1 MAQVPVRVSATI
13 VDEWGIEGSTAF
25 YATADDTQTI
35 AGLDTEVNAWVTKL
49 DGATDGVI
57 KQARV
62 TLFPSLPGGIKATA
76 ASGSRIEQTGEL
88 GFLAAGS
95 SKRYTAAIPAL
106 SNGATVL
113 AADRIVLTVS
123 DPVGLLIN
131 LLTTVGTVLH
141 WCNEHYQQ
149 IQKFIDALVAY
160 RKKRKQLQRSSFEV
174 A

>member
-13 VDEWGIEGSTAF
+13 VDEWGIEASTAF

-35 AGLDTEVNAWVTKL
+35 AGLDTEVAAWVTAL
-49 DGATDGVI
+49 DGASDGVI

-62 TLFPSLPGGIKATA
+62 TLFPALPGGVKASA
-76 ASGSRIEQTGEL
+76 VAGSRVSQSGEL

-95 SKRYTAAIPAL
+95 SKKYSASIPAL
-106 SNGATVL
+106 SNDGTVL
-113 AADRIVLTVS
+113 AADRIVLTVG

-141 WCNEHYQQ
+141 WCNEHYQD
-149 IQKFIDALVAY
+149 IQKFVDAFVAIH
-160 RKKRKQLQRSSFEV
+160 KKRKQLQRSSFEV

>member
-13 VDEWGIEGSTAF
+13 VDEWGIEASTAM
-25 YATADDTQTI
+25 YATADDSQTL
-35 AGLDTEVNAWVTKL
+35 AGLDTEVNAWVTAL
-49 DGATDGVI
+49 DNATDGVI
-57 KQARV
+57 KQSRV
-62 TLFPSLPGGIKATA
+62 TIFPALPGGIKAA
-76 ASGSRIEQTGEL
+76 AAAGSRVEQTGEL
-88 GFLAAGS
+88 GFVATGS
-95 SKRYTAAIPAL
+95 SKRYSASIPAL

-113 AADRIVLTVS
+113 AADRIVLTVA
-123 DPVGLLIN
+123 DPIGLLITI
-131 LLTTVGTVLH
+131 LTTVGTVLH